1 MVQIIVN
8 EDEHNNEKLTEKI
21 DETLKEVKELKKFE
35 DNIIITDLILEE
47 GRIRAK
53 DIENIVDGLN
63 KHYILVNKR
72 FEEMDKKIDKI
83 MEKLSSNNGTLAE
96 PKSEKPKIITK
107 GTKKPAPT
115 AQGSKKHPM
124 TKVRKRKNDG
134 EKFEPAEYSKSI
146 WKKLKLMNDGE
157 IIDKTRSV
165 YHLPV
170 DVYDLLYI
178 IECDETGLTHG
189 EFKEL
194 YKDFESNNNTMGKIV
209 YNIRKHSFDK
219 ILHKYYESIR
229 KVRFAIK
236 DGYLQVNGQIT
247 EVSKSKANEWIQ
259 LMFNANRKQKTIR
272 EIMSANPKIP
282 KNLIHLVCDNYDN
295 NNLLNIVKPADKEQ
309 FVENNPSRRRNLIRN
324 GGIL

>member
-8 EDEHNNEKLTEKI
+8 NDEQNNEKLTEKI

-47 GRIRAK
+47 GRIRAR
-53 DIENIVDGLN
+53 DIESIVDGLN

-72 FEEMDKKIDKI
+72 FEEIDGKLEEI
-83 MEKLSSNNGTLAE
+83 MKKLSSKNVTLAE
-96 PKSEKPKIITK
+96 PKSEKPKIVTK

-115 AQGSKKHPM
+115 AQGSKKQPM

-146 WKKLKLMNDGE
+146 WKKLKLMTDGE
-157 IIDKTRSV
+157 IIDKTRQV

-178 IECDETGLTHG
+178 IECDESGLTHG
-189 EFKEL
+189 DFKEL
-194 YKDFESNNNTMGKIV
+194 YKEFESNNNTMGKII
-209 YNIRKHSFDK
+209 YNIREHSFDK
-219 ILHKYYESIR
+219 ILHKYYESIK
-229 KVRFAIK
+229 KVKFAIR
-236 DGYLQVNGQIT
+236 DGYLKVNGQVT
-247 EVSKSKANEWIQ
+247 DVSKNKANEWVQ
-259 LMFNANRKQKTIR
+259 LMFNANMKQKTVR
-272 EIMSANPKIP
+272 EIMASNPNLP

-295 NNLLNIVKPADKEQ
+295 NNLLNLVKPVDKGQ
-309 FVENNPSRRRNLIRN
+309 FIENNPSRRRNLIRN
-324 GGIL
+324 GGVL

>member
-21 DETLKEVKELKKFE
+21 DETLKEVKRLTQYE
-35 DNIIITDLILEE
+35 DNIIISDLILEE

-63 KHYILVNKR
+63 KHYILVNKK
-72 FEEMDKKIDKI
+72 FDEIDKKMDKII
-83 MEKLSSNNGTLAE
+83 EQLSTKHLEASN
-96 PKSEKPKIITK
+96 PKKEKPKK
-107 GTKKPAPT
+107 GTKKPAQT
-115 AQGSKKHPM
+115 AQDLKKHPM
-124 TKVRKRKNDG
+124 RRVQKRKNDG
-134 EKFEPAEYSKSI
+134 EKFEPADYSKSI

-194 YKDFESNNNTMGKIV
+194 YKEFESNNNTMGKIV

-236 DGYLQVNGQIT
+236 DGYLQVNGQLT
-247 EVSKSKANEWIQ
+247 GVSKNKANEWIQ

-272 EIMSANPKIP
+272 EIMTVNPKIP

-295 NNLLNIVKPADKEQ
+295 NNLLNIVKPEDKEQ